1 MRAKKKWKYFT
12 SIQRV
17 KWREKQ
23 LLKLWKWKKKW
34 KWKRWEVNISQSI
47 LYNQK
52 SLIFCFFIY
61 MFHKSYLISTQ
72 LLFLSLFKCC
82 RISVWQCSLFV
93 IIISPVS
100 VVVTLALQLNFR
112 DKLHCQY
119 FLSLRIYCM
128 PNAYPSCTNS
138 GLPRWLRVNC
148 NFPCNHLSPIPTRKI
163 N

>member
-1 MRAKKKWKYFT
+1 MRAKKKLKKVKSCT
-12 SIQRV
+12 SVI
-17 KWREKQ
+17 WRKK
-23 LLKLWKWKKKW
+23 LLKLWKLKKQW
-34 KWKRWEVNISQSI
+34 KWKRWESI
-47 LYNQK
+47 FYDNLINQK
-52 SLIFCFFIY
+52 TLIFFIN

-163 N
+163 NQIK